1 MNKTDIILVVAMA
14 VALIGMIICQKKQ
27 NAFPLAKPLA
37 LVLTL
42 VVAVCGIIFI
52 HGMLGGNSKQIQ
64 NNEFKFYASQMYV
77 MAKYAKDNFDAKSAL
92 VIMDEGYKNDPRT
105 ELVIEQCKQFIPN
118 VEYGTL
124 EVPAGMASLNER
136 MRASHF
142 DAFTNQYPNVDVIIT
157 MIGIPRDY
165 AKCNVIKDR
174 QAKQGPVLLMIG
186 YAETRGLPKLIA
198 ADTIPALV
206 TIRNGAQFNENPPP
220 TSMEDTFGVRYEMVT
235 KENLNDYKNVIG
247 LGM

>member
-157 MIGIPRDY
+157 MVGIPRDS
-165 AKCNVIKDR
+165 AKCKVIKDR

-198 ADTIPALV
+198 ADSIPALV
-206 TIRNGAQFNENPPP
+206 TIRTGAQFNENPPP
-220 TSMEDTFGVRYEMVT
+220 TSMEDTFGVRYELVT

>member
-1 MNKTDIILVVAMA
+1 MNKVDVILVVAMV
-14 VALIGMIICQKKQ
+14 VALIGMVICQKKQ
-27 NAFPLAKPLA
+27 NTFALAKPFA

-77 MAKYAKDNFDAKSAL
+77 MAKYAKETFDAKSAL

-105 ELVIEQCKQFIPN
+105 ELVISCCKEFIPK

-124 EVPAGMASLNER
+124 EVPAGMVSLNER

-142 DAFTNQYPNVDVIIT
+142 DAFTNQYPDVDVIIT
-157 MIGIPRDY
+157 MVGIPRDF
-165 AKCNVIKDR
+165 AKCKVIKDR
-174 QAKQGPVLLMIG
+174 QAKKGPILLMIG
-186 YAETRGLPKLIA
+186 YPETRGLPKLIA
-198 ADTIPALV
+198 SETIPALV

-220 TSMEDTFGVRYEMVT
+220 TSMEDTFSVRYELVT
-235 KENLNDYKNVIG
+235 KDNVKDYQDVIG
-247 LGM
+247 LGL